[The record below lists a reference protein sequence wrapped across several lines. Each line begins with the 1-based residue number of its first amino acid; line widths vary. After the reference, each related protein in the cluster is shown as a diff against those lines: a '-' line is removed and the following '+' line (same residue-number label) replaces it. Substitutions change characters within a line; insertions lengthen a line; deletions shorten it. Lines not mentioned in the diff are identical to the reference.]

1 MSNPFQDAYL
11 SATDA
16 RNPYAP
22 RTAFYELFELGRYYR
37 QHVKVYEP
45 IHRQGP
51 GLYKGLRSGEV
62 FQFHYNPLRI
72 EAVQDVRLERS
83 GRGR

>member
-1 MSNPFQDAYL
+1 MSNPFQDSYL
-11 SATDA
+11 APRDKP
-16 RNPYAP
+16 NPYAP

-51 GLYKGLRSGEV
+51 GLYRGLRSREV
-62 FQFHYNPLRI
+62 FQFHYDPLRI
-72 EAVQDVRLERS
+72 EAVQDARLEQG

>member
-1 MSNPFQDAYL
+1 MSSPFQDAYL
-11 SATDA
+11 ANLEA
-16 RNPYAP
+16 RNPYVP
-22 RTAFYELFELGRYYR
+22 RTAFYELFELGKHYR

-51 GLYKGLRSGEV
+51 GQYKGLRSGEV
-62 FQFHYNPLRI
+62 FQFHCDPLRI
-72 EAVQDVRLERS
+72 EAVQDVRLEQS